1 MLVHRAT
8 VVFALLA
15 LSAAA
20 TAGAPAAAPAQPF
33 TVRDLVSLDR
43 ISEVVASPDGKRV
56 AYTLRSTD
64 MEANKARTGIGCR
77 PRPATA
83 APRPA

>member
-1 MLVHRAT
+1 MPNTMLVHRFT

-15 LSAAA
+15 SSAAA
-20 TAGAPAAAPAQPF
+20 TAGAQPF

-43 ISEVVASPDGKRV
+43 LSEVVASPDGKRV

-64 MEANKARTGIGCR
+64 MEANKARTGIWLQVSARHGG
-77 PRPATA
+77 AESA
-83 APRPA
+83 